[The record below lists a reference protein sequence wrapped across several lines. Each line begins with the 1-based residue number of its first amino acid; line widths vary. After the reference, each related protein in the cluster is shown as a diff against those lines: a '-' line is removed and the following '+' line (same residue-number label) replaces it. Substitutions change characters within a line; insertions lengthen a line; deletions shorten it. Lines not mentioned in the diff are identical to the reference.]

1 MPGTNLTREEAQQRA
16 KLLTVD
22 SYEIDLDLSGA
33 VEGGTYRS
41 VTTVRF
47 DSAESGVGSF
57 IDLVAPAVQEV
68 VLNGDSLD
76 PAEVFKDSRIEL
88 AGILEGRNVLR
99 VVADCA
105 YTNTGEGLHR
115 FVDPVDQQAY
125 LYTQFEVPDARR
137 VFASFEQPDL
147 KATFQFTVKA
157 PSGWTVIS
165 NSPTP
170 EPKDDVWEF
179 EPTPRIST
187 YVTALILGPYHSVH
201 SVYEK
206 DGQSVP
212 LGIYCRP
219 SLAEFLDSDA
229 IFEVTRQGF
238 EWFQEKFDYAY
249 PFKKYDQ
256 LFVPEFNA
264 GAMENA
270 GAVTIRDQYVFRS
283 KVTDAAYEVRAE
295 TILHELAHMWFGDL
309 VTMEWWNDLWLNES
323 FATYTSIACQSYAP
337 GSRWPHSWTTF
348 ANSMKTWAYRQD
360 QLPSTHP
367 IMAQINDLDDV
378 LVNFDGI
385 TYAKGASVL
394 KQLVAY
400 VGEDEF
406 FRGVQAYF
414 KAHAYG
420 NTQLSDLLGAL
431 EETSG
436 RDLGTWS
443 QKWLQTAGINV
454 LRPEIETD
462 ANGVITS
469 FAIRQEAPALPAGA
483 KGEPTLRP
491 HRIAVGLYDLD
502 DSAGG
507 SGKLVRGERIE
518 LDVDGELT
526 EVAELVGKR
535 RPAVILLN
543 DDDLSYAKV
552 RLDEQSLA
560 FVTEHLGDFEA
571 SLPRALCW
579 ASAWD
584 MTRDAELAARDY
596 LSLVLSGIGKES
608 DIGVVQSLHRQVLT
622 AVELYADPNAREA
635 LLTRWTDA
643 TLAHLRSSAGG
654 SDHQLAWARA
664 FAATARTPEQ
674 LDLLEG
680 LLDGRESI
688 EGLAVDTELRW
699 SFVQRLAAVGRFDE
713 AEITSEYERDRTAA
727 GERHAATA
735 RAARPTEEAKA
746 EAWASVVES
755 DKLPNAVQEAV
766 IGGFVQFGQREL
778 LAPYTEKYFAAVKG
792 VWDSRSHEM
801 AQQIAVGLYPSVQV
815 SADTLA
821 KTDEWLAS
829 AEPSAALRRLIS
841 ESRSGVERAL
851 RAQARHGG
859 VGGDAL
865 RRGKMALPRA
875 RARKRRFRMEVS
887 RSTGTAAPTG
897 ETTSPAAV
905 ARSGPRPHQGRGER
919 RSLLAFRF

>member
-16 KLLTVD
+16 RLLTVD
-22 SYEIDLDLSGA
+22 AYEIDLDLSSA
-33 VEGGTYRS
+33 QEGGTYRS

-47 DSAESGVGSF
+47 DAAEAGESF
-57 IDLVAPAVQEV
+57 IDLVAPAVHEV
-68 VLNGDSLD
+68 VLNGTALD
-76 PAEVFKDSRIEL
+76 ASEVFQDSRIAL
-88 AGILEGRNVLR
+88 PGLTAGRNELK

-115 FVDPVDQQAY
+115 FVDPVDNQAY

-157 PSGWTVIS
+157 PEGWTVIS

-170 EPKDDVWEF
+170 ERPSDNLWRF

-187 YVTALILGPYHSVH
+187 YITALIAGPYHAVH
-201 SVYEK
+201 STYENAAT
-206 DGQSVP
+206 GQSVP

-219 SLAEFLDSDA
+219 SLAEFLDADE
-229 IFEVTRQGF
+229 IFDVTRQGF
-238 EWFQEKFDYAY
+238 DWFQEKFDYAY
-249 PFKKYDQ
+249 PFAKYDQ

-323 FATYTSIACQSYAP
+323 FATYTSIACQAYAP
-337 GSRWPHSWTTF
+337 GSKWPHSWTTF

-367 IMAQINDLDDV
+367 IMAEIRDLDDV

-400 VGEDEF
+400 VGMDEF

-414 KAHAYG
+414 KEHAYG
-420 NTQLSDLLGAL
+420 NTRLSDLLGAL

-436 RDLGTWS
+436 RDLKTWS
-443 QKWLQTAGINV
+443 KKWLETAGINI
-454 LRPEIETD
+454 LRPEIVTGD
-462 ANGVITS
+462 DGTVTS
-469 FAIRQEAPALPAGA
+469 FAVKQEAPALPAGA

-491 HRIAVGLYDLD
+491 HRIAIGLYEHED
-502 DSAGG
+502 
-507 SGKLVRGERIE
+507 GKLVRKERIE

-526 EVAELVGKR
+526 EVPQLAGKQ
-535 RPAVILLN
+535 RPAVVLLN

-552 RLDEQSLA
+552 RLDAESLA
-560 FVTEHLGDFEA
+560 TVTAHLGDFTE

-584 MTRDAELAARDY
+584 MTRDGELATRDY
-596 LSLVLSGIGKES
+596 LALVLSGIAKES
-608 DIGVVQSLHRQVLT
+608 DIGVVQSLQRQVKL
-622 AVELYADPNAREA
+622 ALDLYAAPDWRETGLAQWSEAA
-635 LLTRWTDA
+635 LE
-643 TLAHLRSSAGG
+643 HLRAAAPG

-664 FAATARTPEQ
+664 FAATARTDEQ
-674 LDLLEG
+674 LALLAG
-680 LLDGRESI
+680 LLDGSGTI

-699 SFVQRLAAVGRFDE
+699 DLLGRLVATGRADEKAIE
-713 AEITSEYERDRTAA
+713 AELERDRTSA
-727 GERHAATA
+727 GEQHAAWA
-735 RAARPTEEAKA
+735 RAARPTAEAKA
-746 EAWASVVES
+746 EAWALVVES
-755 DKLPNAVQEAV
+755 GKLPNAVQESV
-766 IGGFVQFGQREL
+766 IGGFQQAEHREL
-778 LAPYTEKYFAAVKG
+778 IAPYAERYFTVVKQL
-792 VWDSRSHEM
+792 WDERSHEI
-801 AQQIAVGLYPSVQV
+801 AQQIAVGLYPALQV
-815 SADTLA
+815 SQATLNA
-821 KTDEWLAS
+821 TDAWLAS
-829 AEPSAALRRLIS
+829 AEPSAALRRLVT
-841 ESRSGVERAL
+841 ESRAGIERAL
-851 RAQARHGG
+851 KAQAA
-859 VGGDAL
+859 DA
-865 RRGKMALPRA
+865 
-875 RARKRRFRMEVS
+875 
-887 RSTGTAAPTG
+887 AA
-897 ETTSPAAV
+897 A
-905 ARSGPRPHQGRGER
+905 
-919 RSLLAFRF
+919 

>member
-1 MPGTNLTREEAQQRA
+1 MPGTNLTREEAQLRA
-16 KLLTVD
+16 RLLTTH
-22 SYEIDLDLSGA
+22 SYEVDLDLSGA
-33 VEGGTYRS
+33 QEGGIYRS

-47 DSAESGVGSF
+47 DSAEAQAETF
-57 IDLVAPAVQEV
+57 IDLVAPAVHEV
-68 VLNGDSLD
+68 VLNGKSLD
-76 PAEVFKDSRIEL
+76 VAAVFRDSRIALPHLHEGPNEL
-88 AGILEGRNVLR
+88 T

-115 FVDPVDQQAY
+115 FVDPVDEQAY

-137 VFASFEQPDL
+137 VFANFEQPDL

-157 PSGWTVIS
+157 PEGWSVIS

-170 EPKDDVWEF
+170 EPQDNVWRF

-187 YVTALILGPYHSVH
+187 YITALIAGPYHSVH
-201 SVYEK
+201 SSYER

-219 SLAEFLDSDA
+219 SLAEYLDADA

-238 EWFQEKFDYAY
+238 DWFQEKFDYDY
-249 PFKKYDQ
+249 PFAKYDQ

-323 FATYTSIACQSYAP
+323 FATYTSIACQAAAP

-367 IMAQINDLDDV
+367 IMAEIRDIDDV

-406 FRGVQAYF
+406 FRGVQSYF
-414 KAHAYG
+414 KAHAFG
-420 NTQLSDLLGAL
+420 NTVLTDLLSAL
-431 EETSG
+431 EKTSG
-436 RDLGTWS
+436 RDLTTWS

-454 LRPEIETD
+454 LRPEITVSAE
-462 ANGVITS
+462 GFVTS
-469 FAIRQEAPALPAGA
+469 FAVRQEAPALPAGA
-483 KGEPTLRP
+483 KGVSTLRP
-491 HRIAVGLYDLD
+491 HRIAIGCYNLD
-502 DSAGG
+502 AN
-507 SGKLVRGERIE
+507 GKLVRTDRIE

-526 EVAELVGKR
+526 EVPFPANTP

-560 FVTEHLGDFEA
+560 FVTEHLGDFAE

-584 MTRDAELAARDY
+584 MTRDGELATRDY
-596 LSLVLSGIGKES
+596 LALVLSGIGKES
-608 DIGVVQSLHRQVLT
+608 DIGVVQSLHRQVKT
-622 AVELYADPNAREA
+622 AIDLYAAPEWREA
-635 LLTRWTDA
+635 ALTRWTDA
-643 TLAHLRSSAGG
+643 TLAHLRSAEPG

-664 FAATARTPEQ
+664 FAATARTPQQ
-674 LDLLEG
+674 LDLLQA
-680 LLDGRESI
+680 LLDGGESI

-699 SFVQRLAAVGRFDE
+699 AFVERLAATGVLDE
-713 AEITSEYERDRTAA
+713 DGIAAEYERDRTAA
-727 GERHAATA
+727 GEQHAATA
-735 RAARPTEEAKA
+735 RAARPSAEAKA
-746 EAWASVVES
+746 EAWAAVVEGDS
-755 DKLPNAVQEAV
+755 LPNAKQEAV
-766 IGGFVQFGQREL
+766 ISGFVQSDQREL
-778 LAPYTEKYFAAVKG
+778 LAPFTEKYFAAVKG
-792 VWDSRSHEM
+792 VWESRSPEM
-801 AQQIAVGLYPSVQV
+801 AQQIVVGLYPSLQV
-815 SADTLA
+815 SRETLEV
-821 KTDEWLAS
+821 TDAWLES
-829 AEPSAALRRLIS
+829 AEPTAALRRLVS

-851 RAQARHGG
+851 
-859 VGGDAL
+859 
-865 RRGKMALPRA
+865 KA
-875 RARKRRFRMEVS
+875 RAAD
-887 RSTGTAAPTG
+887 AAAG
-897 ETTSPAAV
+897 AA
-905 ARSGPRPHQGRGER
+905 AAS
-919 RSLLAFRF
+919 

>member
-1 MPGTNLTREEAQQRA
+1 MPGTNLTREEAQERA
-16 KLLTVD
+16 RLLTVD
-22 SYEIDLDLSGA
+22 AYEIDLDLSGA
-33 VEGGTYRS
+33 QEGGTYRS

-47 DSAESGVGSF
+47 DSAEAGAETF
-57 IDLVAPAVQEV
+57 IDLIAPAVHEV
-68 VLNGDSLD
+68 ELNGKALD
-76 PAEVFKDSRIEL
+76 VAAVFRDSRIALPHLVAGSNEL
-88 AGILEGRNVLR
+88 K

-157 PSGWTVIS
+157 PAGWTVIS

-170 EPKDDVWEF
+170 EPRDDVWSF
-179 EPTPRIST
+179 EPTPRISS
-187 YVTALILGPYHSVH
+187 YITALIVGPYHSVH
-201 SVYEK
+201 SSYEK

-219 SLAEFLDSDA
+219 SLAEFLDADA
-229 IFEVTRQGF
+229 IFDVTRQGF
-238 EWFQEKFDYAY
+238 DWFQEKFDYDY
-249 PFKKYDQ
+249 PFAKYDQ

-283 KVTDAAYEVRAE
+283 KVTDAAYERRAE

-323 FATYTSIACQSYAP
+323 FATYTSVACQAYAE
-337 GSRWPHSWTTF
+337 GSKWPNSWTTF
-348 ANSMKTWAYRQD
+348 ANVEKTWAYRQD

-367 IMAQINDLDDV
+367 IMADIRDLDDV

-400 VGEDEF
+400 VGMDAF
-406 FRGVQAYF
+406 FKGVQAYF
-414 KAHAYG
+414 KAHAFG
-420 NTQLSDLLGAL
+420 NTRLSDLLGAL

-436 RDLGTWS
+436 RDLKTWS
-443 QKWLQTAGINV
+443 KAWLETAGINI

-462 ANGVITS
+462 ENGHVTS
-469 FAIRQEAPALPAGA
+469 FTVLQEAPALPAGA

-491 HRIAVGLYDLD
+491 HRIAIGCYDLD
-502 DSAGG
+502 TA
-507 SGKLVRGERIE
+507 GKLVRTDRIE
-518 LDVDGELT
+518 LDVDGT
-526 EVAELVGKR
+526 HTTVPFPAGTA

-552 RLDEQSLA
+552 RLDEESLRV
-560 FVTEHLGDFEA
+560 VTEHLGDFTE

-584 MTRDAELAARDY
+584 MTRDGELAARDY
-596 LSLVLSGIGKES
+596 LALVLAGIGKET
-608 DIGVVQSLHRQVLT
+608 DIGVVQSLHHQVKL
-622 AVELYADPNAREA
+622 ALDLYAAPEWREA
-635 LLTRWTDA
+635 GLAQWTEA
-643 TLAHLRSSAGG
+643 TLAHLRAAEPG

-664 FAATARTPEQ
+664 FAATARTPQ
-674 LDLLEG
+674 QTDLLQS
-680 LLDGRESI
+680 LLDGKETV

-699 SFVQRLAAVGRFDE
+699 AFVERLAAAGLLEEDE
-713 AEITSEYERDRTAA
+713 IAAEYERDRTAA

-755 DKLPNAVQEAV
+755 DTLPNSLQEAV
-766 IGGFVQFGQREL
+766 ISGFVQTDQREL
-778 LAPYTEKYFAAVKG
+778 LAPYAEKFFAAVKG

-801 AQQIAVGLYPSVQV
+801 AQQVAIGLYPTLQV
-815 SADTLA
+815 SQATLDA
-821 KTDEWLAS
+821 TDAWLSA
-829 AEPSAALRRLIS
+829 AEPGAALRRLVS

-851 RAQARHGG
+851 KAQAA
-859 VGGDAL
+859 DA
-865 RRGKMALPRA
+865 
-875 RARKRRFRMEVS
+875 
-887 RSTGTAAPTG
+887 AAAT
-897 ETTSPAAV
+897 V
-905 ARSGPRPHQGRGER
+905 
-919 RSLLAFRF
+919 

>member
-1 MPGTNLTREEAQQRA
+1 MPGTNLTREEAQERA
-16 KLLTVD
+16 RLLTVD
-22 SYEIDLDLSGA
+22 AYEIDLDLSGA
-33 VEGGTYRS
+33 QEGGTYRS

-47 DSAESGVGSF
+47 DSAEAGAETFV
-57 IDLVAPAVQEV
+57 DLVAPTVHEI
-68 VLNGDSLD
+68 VLNGDQLD
-76 PAEVFKDSRIEL
+76 PSQTFADSRIALRGLL
-88 AGILEGRNVLR
+88 AGRNELR

-115 FVDPVDQQAY
+115 FVDPVDDQAY

-147 KATFQFTVKA
+147 KATFQFTVRA
-157 PSGWTVIS
+157 PEGWTVIS
-165 NSPTP
+165 NSATP
-170 EPKDDVWEF
+170 EPKDDLWVF

-187 YVTALILGPYHSVH
+187 YITALIVGPYHSVH
-201 SVYEK
+201 SAYEK

-219 SLAEFLDSDA
+219 SLAEYLDADA
-229 IFEVTRQGF
+229 IFDVTRQGF
-238 EWFQEKFDYAY
+238 DWFQEKFDYAY
-249 PFKKYDQ
+249 PFAKYDQ

-323 FATYTSIACQSYAP
+323 FATYTSIACQAYAP
-337 GSRWPHSWTTF
+337 GSKWPSSWTTF

-367 IMAQINDLDDV
+367 IMAEINDLDDV

-400 VGEDEF
+400 VGRDEF

-414 KAHAYG
+414 KRHAYG
-420 NTQLSDLLGAL
+420 NTRLTDLLDAL

-436 RDLGTWS
+436 RDLKTWS
-443 QKWLQTAGINV
+443 KLWLQTAGINV
-454 LRPEIETD
+454 LRPEIQTD
-462 ANGVITS
+462 ASGVIS
-469 FAIRQEAPALPAGA
+469 AFAVRQEAPALPAGA

-491 HRIAVGLYDLD
+491 HRIAIGLYELT
-502 DSAGG
+502 G
-507 SGKLVRGERIE
+507 GKLVRTDRVE

-526 EVAELVGKR
+526 AVPALVGKQ

-552 RLDEQSLA
+552 RLDEESLKA
-560 FVTEHLGDFEA
+560 VTEHLGDFTE
-571 SLPRALCW
+571 SLPRALSW

-584 MTRDAELAARDY
+584 MTRDGELATRDY

-608 DIGVVQSLHRQVLT
+608 DIGVVQSLHRQVKL
-622 AVELYADPNAREA
+622 ALELYAAPDWRDTG
-635 LLTRWTDA
+635 LTRWTDA
-643 TLAHLRSSAGG
+643 ALAHLRAAEPG

-664 FAATARTPEQ
+664 FAAAARTPEQ
-674 LDLLEG
+674 LDLLDA
-680 LLDGRESI
+680 LLDGTQTI

-699 SFVQRLAAVGRFDE
+699 AFVERLAATGRADE
-713 AEITSEYERDRTAA
+713 EEIAAEYERDKTAA

-735 RAARPTEEAKA
+735 RAARPTAEAKA

-766 IGGFVQFGQREL
+766 IAGFVQVDQREL
-778 LAPYTEKYFAAVKG
+778 LAPYTEKYFAAVKD
-792 VWDSRSHEM
+792 VWASRSHEM
-801 AQQIAVGLYPSVQV
+801 AQQIAVGLYPSLQI
-815 SADTLA
+815 SQATLDT
-821 KTDEWLAS
+821 TDAWLAI
-829 AEPSAALRRLIS
+829 EDPGAALRRLVS
-841 ESRSGVERAL
+841 ESRAGVERAL
-851 RAQARHGG
+851 KAQAA
-859 VGGDAL
+859 DA
-865 RRGKMALPRA
+865 
-875 RARKRRFRMEVS
+875 
-887 RSTGTAAPTG
+887 AA
-897 ETTSPAAV
+897 A
-905 ARSGPRPHQGRGER
+905 
-919 RSLLAFRF
+919 

>member
-16 KLLTVD
+16 RLLTVD

-33 VEGGTYRS
+33 QEGGTYRS

-47 DSAESGVGSF
+47 DSAEDGAESF
-57 IDLVAPAVQEV
+57 IDLVAPAVHEV
-68 VLNGDSLD
+68 VLNGKSLD
-76 PAEVFKDSRIEL
+76 VAAVFRDSRIAL
-88 AGILEGRNVLR
+88 KHLHAGRNELR
-99 VVADCA
+99 VVADCS

-147 KATFQFTVKA
+147 KATFRFTVTA
-157 PSGWTVIS
+157 PEGWSVIS

-170 EPKDDVWEF
+170 EPKDNVWRF

-187 YVTALILGPYHSVH
+187 YITALIVGPYHAVH
-201 SVYEK
+201 SSYEK

-219 SLAEFLDSDA
+219 SLAEFLDADA

-238 EWFQEKFDYAY
+238 DWFQEKFDYAY
-249 PFKKYDQ
+249 PFAKYDQ

-323 FATYTSIACQSYAP
+323 FATYTSIACQAAAP

-367 IMAQINDLDDV
+367 IMAEIGDLDDV

-414 KAHAYG
+414 KAHAFG
-420 NTQLSDLLGAL
+420 NTRLTDLLGAL

-436 RDLGTWS
+436 RDLQTWS
-443 QKWLQTAGINV
+443 QKWLQTAGINI
-454 LRPEIETD
+454 LRPEIEVSD
-462 ANGVITS
+462 EGHVTS
-469 FAIRQEAPALPAGA
+469 FSVRQEAPALPAGA
-483 KGEPTLRP
+483 KGEPILRP
-491 HRIAVGLYDLD
+491 HRIAIGCYDLD
-502 DSAGG
+502 AA
-507 SGKLVRGERIE
+507 GKLVRTSRIE

-526 EVAELVGKR
+526 DVPFPQNTR
-535 RPAVILLN
+535 RPAVVLLN
-543 DDDLSYAKV
+543 DDDLTYAKV
-552 RLDEQSLA
+552 RLDEESLRV
-560 FVTEHLGDFEA
+560 VTEHLGDFTE
-571 SLPRALCW
+571 SLPRALSW

-584 MTRDAELAARDY
+584 MTRDGELPARAY

-608 DIGVVQSLHRQVLT
+608 DIGVVQSLHRQVKL
-622 AVELYADPNAREA
+622 AIDLYGAPEWREA
-635 LLTRWTDA
+635 GLTQWTDA
-643 TLAHLRSSAGG
+643 TLAHLRAAEAG

-664 FAATARTPEQ
+664 FAATARTPQQ
-674 LDLLEG
+674 LDLLQA
-680 LLDGRESI
+680 LLDGTESV

-699 SFVQRLAAVGRFDE
+699 AFVERLASVGLLEEDE
-713 AEITSEYERDRTAA
+713 IAAEYERDKTAA

-735 RAARPTEEAKA
+735 RSARPTPEAKA
-746 EAWASVVES
+746 EAWASIVES
-755 DKLPNAVQEAV
+755 DKLPNSMQESV
-766 IGGFVQFGQREL
+766 IAGFVQSDQREL
-778 LAPYTEKYFAAVKG
+778 LAPYAEKFFSSVKG
-792 VWDSRSHEM
+792 VWESRSHEM
-801 AQQIAVGLYPSVQV
+801 AQQIAVGLYPSLQV
-815 SADTLA
+815 SQDTLDA
-821 KTDEWLAS
+821 TDAWLDS
-829 AEPSAALRRLIS
+829 AEPNAALRRLIS
-841 ESRSGVERAL
+841 ESRAGVERAL
-851 RAQARHGG
+851 RAQAA
-859 VGGDAL
+859 DA
-865 RRGKMALPRA
+865 ASA
-875 RARKRRFRMEVS
+875 
-887 RSTGTAAPTG
+887 
-897 ETTSPAAV
+897 
-905 ARSGPRPHQGRGER
+905 
-919 RSLLAFRF
+919 

>member
-16 KLLTVD
+16 QLLAVE
-22 SYEIDLDLSGA
+22 SYEIELDLSGA
-33 VEGGTYRS
+33 QEGGTYRS

-47 DSAESGVGSF
+47 DVSAENGAESF
-57 IDLVAPAVQEV
+57 IDLVAPAVHEV
-68 VLNGDSLD
+68 TLNGDSLD
-76 PAEVFKDSRIEL
+76 PAEVFADSRIAL
-88 AGILEGRNVLR
+88 PGLLHGRNILR

-115 FVDPVDQQAY
+115 FVDPVDDQAY

-157 PSGWTVIS
+157 PEGWTVVS

-170 EPKDDVWEF
+170 EPQDNVWVF

-187 YVTALILGPYHSVH
+187 YITALIAGPYHSVH

-219 SLAEFLDSDA
+219 SLAEYLDSDA

-238 EWFQEKFDYAY
+238 AWFQEKFDYAY
-249 PFKKYDQ
+249 PFEKYDQ

-283 KVTDAAYEVRAE
+283 KVTDAAYETRAE

-323 FATYTSIACQSYAP
+323 FATYTSIACQAAAP

-367 IMAQINDLDDV
+367 IMADIRDLDDV

-414 KAHAYG
+414 KAHAFG
-420 NTQLSDLLGAL
+420 NTRLSDLLGAL

-436 RDLGTWS
+436 RDLKTWS
-443 QKWLQTAGINV
+443 KKWLETAGINV

-462 ANGVITS
+462 ADGVITS
-469 FAIRQEAPALPAGA
+469 FAVRQEAPALPAGA
-483 KGEPTLRP
+483 QGEPTLRP

-502 DSAGG
+502 AG
-507 SGKLVRGERIE
+507 SGKLVRTERIE

-526 EVAELVGKR
+526 AVPQLSGTR
-535 RPAVILLN
+535 RPAVVLLN

-552 RLDEQSLA
+552 RLDEESLA
-560 FVTEHLGDFEA
+560 QVTEHLGDFES

-584 MTRDAELAARDY
+584 MTRDAQLAARDY

-608 DIGVVQSLHRQVLT
+608 DIGVVQSLHRQVKL
-622 AVELYADPNAREA
+622 AIDLYADPAARET
-635 LLTRWTDA
+635 LLARWTDA
-643 TLAHLRSSAGG
+643 TLAHLRAAAPGG
-654 SDHQLAWARA
+654 DHQLAWARA

-674 LDLLEG
+674 LDLLEA
-680 LLDGRESI
+680 LLDGSQSV
-688 EGLAVDTELRW
+688 EGLVVDTELRW
-699 SFVQRLAAVGRFDE
+699 AFVQRLAAVGRFDE
-713 AEITSEYERDRTAA
+713 AEIAAEYERDRTAA

-735 RAARPTEEAKA
+735 RAARPTAEAKA
-746 EAWASVVES
+746 EAWASVVDS

-766 IGGFVQFGQREL
+766 IGGFVQTDQREL
-778 LAPYTEKYFAAVKG
+778 LAPYAERYFEVVKDI
-792 VWDSRSHEM
+792 WASRSHEM
-801 AQQIAVGLYPSVQV
+801 AQQIAVGLYPAVQV
-815 SADTLA
+815 SQETLDR
-821 KTDEWLAS
+821 TDAWLSS
-829 AEPSAALRRLIS
+829 AEPNAALRRLVS
-841 ESRSGVERAL
+841 ESRAGVERAL
-851 RAQARHGG
+851 RAQRA
-859 VGGDAL
+859 DA
-865 RRGKMALPRA
+865 
-875 RARKRRFRMEVS
+875 
-887 RSTGTAAPTG
+887 AAAG
-897 ETTSPAAV
+897 
-905 ARSGPRPHQGRGER
+905 Q
-919 RSLLAFRF
+919 

>member
-16 KLLTVD
+16 QLLAVD
-22 SYEIDLDLSGA
+22 SYEIELDLSGA
-33 VEGGTYRS
+33 QEGGTYRS

-47 DSAESGVGSF
+47 DVTAGNGAESF
-57 IDLVAPAVQEV
+57 IDLVAPAVHEV
-68 VLNGDSLD
+68 TLNGDSLD
-76 PAEVFKDSRIEL
+76 PGEVFADSRIAL
-88 AGILEGRNVLR
+88 PGLLQGRNILR

-115 FVDPVDQQAY
+115 FVDPVDDQAY

-157 PSGWTVIS
+157 PEGWTVVS

-170 EPKDDVWEF
+170 EPQDNVWVF

-187 YVTALILGPYHSVH
+187 YITALIVGPYHSVH

-219 SLAEFLDSDA
+219 SLAEHLDSDA

-249 PFKKYDQ
+249 PFEKYDQ

-283 KVTDAAYEVRAE
+283 KVTDAAYELRAE

-323 FATYTSIACQSYAP
+323 FATYTSIACQAHAP
-337 GSRWPHSWTTF
+337 GSRWPHAWTTF

-367 IMAQINDLDDV
+367 IMAEIRDLDDV

-400 VGEDEF
+400 VGMDEF

-414 KAHAYG
+414 KRHAFG
-420 NTQLSDLLGAL
+420 NTRLSDLLGAL

-436 RDLGTWS
+436 RDLKTWS
-443 QKWLQTAGINV
+443 EKWLQAAGINV

-462 ANGVITS
+462 ADGVVTA

-502 DSAGG
+502 EAN
-507 SGKLVRGERIE
+507 GKLVRRERIE

-526 EVAELVGKR
+526 AVPRLVGER

-560 FVTEHLGDFEA
+560 FVTEHLGDFES

-608 DIGVVQSLHRQVLT
+608 DIGVVQSLHRQVKL
-622 AVELYADPNAREA
+622 AIDLYADPAAREA
-635 LLTRWTDA
+635 LLARWTDA
-643 TLAHLRSSAGG
+643 TLAHLRAAAPG

-674 LDLLEG
+674 LDVLDALLEG
-680 LLDGRESI
+680 SQTV
-688 EGLAVDTELRW
+688 EGLVVDTELRW
-699 SFVQRLAAVGRFDE
+699 AFVQRLAAVGRFDE
-713 AEITSEYERDRTAA
+713 AEIAGEYERDRTAA

-735 RAARPTEEAKA
+735 RAARPTAEAKA
-746 EAWASVVES
+746 EAWASVVDS

-766 IGGFVQFGQREL
+766 IGGFVQTDQREV
-778 LAPYTEKYFAAVKG
+778 LAPYAERYFEVVKDIWG
-792 VWDSRSHEM
+792 SRSHEM
-801 AQQIAVGLYPSVQV
+801 AQQIAVGLYPTVQV
-815 SADTLA
+815 SQETLDR
-821 KTDEWLAS
+821 TDAWLAS
-829 AEPSAALRRLIS
+829 AEPSAALRRLVS
-841 ESRSGVERAL
+841 ESRAGVERAL
-851 RAQARHGG
+851 RAQAA
-859 VGGDAL
+859 DAQ
-865 RRGKMALPRA
+865 A
-875 RARKRRFRMEVS
+875 E
-887 RSTGTAAPTG
+887 
-897 ETTSPAAV
+897 
-905 ARSGPRPHQGRGER
+905 Q
-919 RSLLAFRF
+919 

>member
-1 MPGTNLTREEAQQRA
+1 MPGTNLTRDEAQQRA
-16 KLLTVD
+16 KLLAVD

-33 VEGGTYRS
+33 QEGGTYRS

-47 DSAESGVGSF
+47 DVAEGGGESF
-57 IDLVAPAVQEV
+57 IDLVAPAVHEV
-68 VLNGDSLD
+68 TLNGDPLD
-76 PAEVFKDSRIEL
+76 AGTVFKDSRIALPGLL
-88 AGILEGRNVLR
+88 AGRNILR

-115 FVDPVDQQAY
+115 FVDPVDEQAY

-137 VFASFEQPDL
+137 VFACFEQPDL

-157 PSGWTVIS
+157 PAGWTVIS

-170 EPKDDVWEF
+170 EPSDDSWVF
-179 EPTPRIST
+179 EPTPRISS
-187 YVTALILGPYHSVH
+187 YITALIVGPYHSVH

-238 EWFQEKFDYAY
+238 DWFQEKFDYDY

-323 FATYTSIACQSYAP
+323 FATYTSIACQAHAP
-337 GSRWPHSWTTF
+337 GSRWPHAWTTF

-367 IMAQINDLDDV
+367 IMAEINDLDDV

-400 VGEDEF
+400 VGMDEF
-406 FRGVQAYF
+406 FKGVQAYF
-414 KAHAYG
+414 KRHAFG
-420 NTQLSDLLGAL
+420 NTRLSDLLGAL

-436 RDLGTWS
+436 RDLKTWS
-443 QKWLQTAGINV
+443 KAWLETAGINV
-454 LRPEIETD
+454 LRPEVETD
-462 ANGVITS
+462 AEGVITS
-469 FAIRQEAPALPAGA
+469 FAVRQEAPALPAGA
-483 KGEPTLRP
+483 KGEPVLRP
-491 HRIAVGLYDLD
+491 HRIAIGFYDLD
-502 DSAGG
+502 ETG
-507 SGKLVRGERIE
+507 GKLVRTERVE

-526 EVAELVGKR
+526 AVPQLAGR
-535 RPAVILLN
+535 HRPAVVLLN

-560 FVTEHLGDFEA
+560 FVTEHLGDFES

-579 ASAWD
+579 SSAWD
-584 MTRDAELAARDY
+584 MTRDAELATRDY

-608 DIGVVQSLHRQVLT
+608 DIGVVQSLHRQVKM
-622 AVELYADPNAREA
+622 AIELYADPAAREA

-643 TLAHLRSSAGG
+643 TLAHLRSAAPGG
-654 SDHQLAWARA
+654 DHQLAWARA
-664 FAATARTPEQ
+664 FAAAARTPEQ

-680 LLDGRESI
+680 LLDGTHTV

-699 SFVQRLAAVGRFDE
+699 AFVERLAAVGRFDE
-713 AEITSEYERDRTAA
+713 AEIAGEYERDRTAA

-735 RAARPTEEAKA
+735 RAARPTPEAKA
-746 EAWASVVES
+746 EAWASVIES

-766 IGGFVQFGQREL
+766 IGGFVQTDQREL
-778 LAPYTEKYFAAVKG
+778 LAPYADRFFEVLKD
-792 VWDSRSHEM
+792 VWDSRSHEI
-801 AQQIAVGLYPSVQV
+801 AQQIAIGLYPSIQV
-815 SADTLA
+815 SPETLA
-821 KTDEWLAS
+821 QTDTWLTTA
-829 AEPSAALRRLIS
+829 APNAALRRLVS
-841 ESRSGVERAL
+841 ESRSGIERAL
-851 RAQARHGG
+851 KAQAA
-859 VGGDAL
+859 DA
-865 RRGKMALPRA
+865 
-875 RARKRRFRMEVS
+875 
-887 RSTGTAAPTG
+887 TA
-897 ETTSPAAV
+897 S
-905 ARSGPRPHQGRGER
+905 
-919 RSLLAFRF
+919 

>member
-22 SYEIDLDLSGA
+22 SYEIELDLSGA
-33 VEGGTYRS
+33 QEGGTYRS

-47 DSAESGVGSF
+47 DSAEAGAETF
-57 IDLVAPAVQEV
+57 IDLVAPAVHEA
-68 VLNGDSLD
+68 VLNGHSLD
-76 PAEVFKDSRIEL
+76 VAAVFRDSRIALKHLEAGPNEL
-88 AGILEGRNVLR
+88 K
-99 VVADCA
+99 VVADCD

-170 EPKDDVWEF
+170 EPSGDVWVF
-179 EPTPRIST
+179 EPTPRMST
-187 YVTALILGPYHSVH
+187 YITALIVGPYHSVH
-201 SVYEK
+201 SSYEGPG
-206 DGQSVP
+206 GQSVP

-238 EWFQEKFDYAY
+238 DWFQEKFDYAY
-249 PFKKYDQ
+249 PFAKYDQ

-283 KVTDAAYEVRAE
+283 KVTDAAYETRAE

-323 FATYTSIACQSYAP
+323 FATYTSIACQAYAEN
-337 GSRWPHSWTTF
+337 SRWPHSWTTF

-367 IMAQINDLDDV
+367 IMADIRDLDDV

-400 VGEDEF
+400 VGMDEF

-414 KAHAYG
+414 KAHAFG
-420 NTQLSDLLGAL
+420 NTRLSDLLGAL

-436 RDLGTWS
+436 RDLKTWS
-443 QKWLQTAGINV
+443 KKWLETAGINV
-454 LRPEIETD
+454 LRPVVDVDTT
-462 ANGVITS
+462 GKITS
-469 FAIRQEAPALPAGA
+469 FAVKQEAPALPAGA

-491 HRIAVGLYDLD
+491 HRIAIGLYDLD
-502 DSAGG
+502 EA
-507 SGKLVRGERIE
+507 SGKLLRTDRVE

-526 EVAELVGKR
+526 AVDALLGRE

-552 RLDEQSLA
+552 RMDAESLA
-560 FVTEHLGDFEA
+560 FVTEHIGDFEA
-571 SLPRALCW
+571 SLPRALSW

-584 MTRDAELAARDY
+584 MTRDAELPTREY

-608 DIGVVQSLHRQVLT
+608 DIGVVQSLHRQVKL
-622 AVELYADPNAREA
+622 ALELYAAPSGRDEA
-635 LLTRWTDA
+635 LTRWTEA
-643 TLAHLRSSAGG
+643 TLSHLRAAEPG

-664 FAATARTPEQ
+664 FAATARTEEQ
-674 LDLLEG
+674 LTLLEE
-680 LLDGRESI
+680 LVSAKQSI
-688 EGLAVDTELRW
+688 NGLAVDTELRW
-699 SFVQRLAAVGRFDE
+699 AFVHRLAATGRLDE
-713 AEITSEYERDRTAA
+713 AGITAELDRDKTAA
-727 GERHAATA
+727 GERHAAAA
-735 RAARPTEEAKA
+735 RAARPTPEAKA
-746 EAWASVVES
+746 EAWASVVDS
-755 DKLPNAVQEAV
+755 DKLPNAIQESV
-766 IGGFVQFGQREL
+766 ISGFVQTDQREL
-778 LAPYTEKYFAAVKG
+778 LAPYTEKFFAAVKG
-792 VWDSRSHEM
+792 AWDSRSHEM
-801 AQQIAVGLYPSVQV
+801 AQQIAVGLYPSLQISQATLDTTDAWLS
-815 SADTLA
+815 SA
-821 KTDEWLAS
+821 S
-829 AEPSAALRRLIS
+829 PSPALRRLIT
-841 ESRSGVERAL
+841 ESRAGVERAL
-851 RAQARHGG
+851 RAQAA
-859 VGGDAL
+859 DA
-865 RRGKMALPRA
+865 
-875 RARKRRFRMEVS
+875 
-887 RSTGTAAPTG
+887 
-897 ETTSPAAV
+897 
-905 ARSGPRPHQGRGER
+905 
-919 RSLLAFRF
+919 

>member
-1 MPGTNLTREEAQQRA
+1 MTREEAQQRA

-33 VEGGTYRS
+33 QEGGTFRS
-41 VTTVRF
+41 ATTVRF
-47 DSAESGVGSF
+47 DSAEAGAETF
-57 IDLVAPAVQEV
+57 IDLIADAVHEV
-68 VLNGDSLD
+68 VLNGHSLD
-76 PAEVFKDSRIEL
+76 VAAVFRDSRIAL
-88 AGILEGRNVLR
+88 KRLESGPNELR

-147 KATFQFTVKA
+147 KGTFQFTVKA

-170 EPKDDVWEF
+170 EPKDDVWHF
-179 EPTPRIST
+179 EPTPRISS
-187 YVTALILGPYHSVH
+187 YITALIVGPYHSVH
-201 SVYEK
+201 SSYEGPG
-206 DGQSVP
+206 GQSVP

-229 IFEVTRQGF
+229 IFAVTRQGF
-238 EWFQEKFDYAY
+238 AWFQEKFDYAY
-249 PFKKYDQ
+249 PFAKYDQ

-323 FATYTSIACQSYAP
+323 FATYTSIACQAYAP
-337 GSRWPHSWTTF
+337 DSRWPHSWTTF

-367 IMAQINDLDDV
+367 IMAEINDLDDV

-400 VGEDEF
+400 VGMDEF
-406 FRGVQAYF
+406 FQGVQAYF
-414 KAHAYG
+414 KRHAFG
-420 NTQLSDLLGAL
+420 NTRLSDLLGAL

-436 RDLGTWS
+436 RDLKAWS
-443 QKWLQTAGINV
+443 KAWLETAGINI

-462 ANGVITS
+462 EHGVITS

-502 DSAGG
+502 DD
-507 SGKLVRGERIE
+507 SGKLLRGERIE
-518 LDVDGELT
+518 LDVTASEST
-526 EVAELVGKR
+526 QVPQLVGKR
-535 RPAVILLN
+535 RPAVVLLN

-552 RLDEQSLA
+552 RLDEESLA
-560 FVTEHLGDFEA
+560 FVTQHLGDFEA

-584 MTRDAELAARDY
+584 MTRDAELSASAY
-596 LSLVLSGIGKES
+596 LDLVLSGVGKES
-608 DIGVVQSLHRQVLT
+608 DIGVVQSLHRQVKL
-622 AVELYADPNAREA
+622 ALDLYAAPAHRDA

-643 TLAHLRSSAGG
+643 TLAHLRTAEPG

-674 LDLLEG
+674 LDVLDALLEG
-680 LLDGRESI
+680 SQTI

-699 SFVQRLAAVGRFDE
+699 AFVQRLAAVGRFDE
-713 AEITSEYERDRTAA
+713 TEITAEYERDRTAA

-735 RAARPTEEAKA
+735 RAARPTPEAKA

-755 DKLPNAVQEAV
+755 DQLPNAVQEAV
-766 IGGFVQFGQREL
+766 IGGFVQTDQREL
-778 LAPYTEKYFAAVKG
+778 LAPYTEKYFTSLKG
-792 VWDSRSHEM
+792 VWESRSHEM
-801 AQQIAVGLYPSVQV
+801 AQQVAIGLYPSVQV
-815 SADTLA
+815 SEETLA
-821 KTDEWLAS
+821 ATDSWLAS
-829 AEPSAALRRLIS
+829 AEPSAALRRLVS
-841 ESRSGVERAL
+841 ESRAGVERAL
-851 RAQARHGG
+851 KAQGA
-859 VGGDAL
+859 DA
-865 RRGKMALPRA
+865 
-875 RARKRRFRMEVS
+875 
-887 RSTGTAAPTG
+887 
-897 ETTSPAAV
+897 
-905 ARSGPRPHQGRGER
+905 
-919 RSLLAFRF
+919 

>member
-1 MPGTNLTREEAQQRA
+1 MPGTNLTRDEAQQRA
-16 KLLTVD
+16 ALLSVD

-33 VEGGTYRS
+33 QEGGTYRS

-47 DSAESGVGSF
+47 DVAENGATSF
-57 IDLVAPAVQEV
+57 IDLVAPAVHEV
-68 VLNGDSLD
+68 TLNGDALD
-76 PAEVFKDSRIEL
+76 PAELFADSRIAL
-88 AGILEGRNVLR
+88 PGLLEGRNILR

-115 FVDPVDQQAY
+115 FVDPVDEQAY

-157 PSGWTVIS
+157 PAGWTVIS

-170 EPKDDVWEF
+170 EPKDDVWVF

-187 YVTALILGPYHSVH
+187 YITALIVGPYHSVH

-219 SLAEFLDSDA
+219 SLAEYLDSDA

-238 EWFQEKFDYAY
+238 DWFQEKFDYAY
-249 PFKKYDQ
+249 PFEKYDQ

-323 FATYTSIACQSYAP
+323 FATYTSIACQADAP

-367 IMAQINDLDDV
+367 IMAEINDLDDV

-400 VGEDEF
+400 VGQEEF

-414 KAHAYG
+414 KAHAFG
-420 NTQLSDLLGAL
+420 NTRLSDLLGAL

-436 RDLGTWS
+436 RDLKAWS
-443 QKWLQTAGINV
+443 KAWLETAGINV

-462 ANGVITS
+462 EHGVITS
-469 FAIRQEAPALPAGA
+469 FAIRQEAPALPTGA

-491 HRIAVGLYDLD
+491 HRIAVGLYELD
-502 DSAGG
+502 DD
-507 SGKLVRGERIE
+507 SGKLVRDERVE

-526 EVAELVGKR
+526 AVPQLVGRR
-535 RPAVILLN
+535 RPAVVLLN

-560 FVTEHLGDFEA
+560 FVTEHLGDFES

-584 MTRDAELAARDY
+584 MTRDAELATRDY

-608 DIGVVQSLHRQVLT
+608 DIGVVQSLHRQVKL
-622 AVELYADPNAREA
+622 AIELYADPTAREA

-643 TLAHLRSSAGG
+643 TLAHLRAAEAA

-674 LDLLEG
+674 LDLLEA
-680 LLDGRESI
+680 LLEGTQTI

-699 SFVQRLAAVGRFDE
+699 SFVQRLAAVGRYDE
-713 AEITSEYERDRTAA
+713 AEIAGEYERDRTAA

-735 RAARPTEEAKA
+735 RASRPTPEAKA
-746 EAWASVVES
+746 EAWSQVVES

-766 IGGFVQFGQREL
+766 IGGFVQTDQRDL
-778 LAPYTEKYFAAVKG
+778 LAPYTDKYFEVVKSI
-792 VWDSRSHEM
+792 WDSRSHEI
-801 AQQIAVGLYPSVQV
+801 AQQIAVGLYPTVQV
-815 SADTLA
+815 SADTLH
-821 KTDEWLAS
+821 KTDTWLAT
-829 AEPSAALRRLIS
+829 AEPNAALRRLVS

-851 RAQARHGG
+851 RAQAA
-859 VGGDAL
+859 DA
-865 RRGKMALPRA
+865 
-875 RARKRRFRMEVS
+875 
-887 RSTGTAAPTG
+887 AAPA
-897 ETTSPAAV
+897 E
-905 ARSGPRPHQGRGER
+905 
-919 RSLLAFRF
+919 

>member
-16 KLLTVD
+16 KLLSVE

-33 VEGGTYRS
+33 QEGGTYRS

-47 DSAESGVGSF
+47 DVAENGAESF
-57 IDLVAPAVQEV
+57 IDLVAPTVHEV
-68 VLNGDSLD
+68 TLNGDPLD
-76 PAEVFKDSRIEL
+76 PAEVFADSRIAL
-88 AGILEGRNVLR
+88 PGLLEGRNILR
-99 VVADCA
+99 VVADAA

-157 PSGWTVIS
+157 PTGWTVIS

-170 EPKDDVWEF
+170 EPKDDVWVF
-179 EPTPRIST
+179 EPTPRISS
-187 YVTALILGPYHSVH
+187 YITALIVGPYHSVH

-219 SLAEFLDSDA
+219 SLAEHLDSDA

-238 EWFQEKFDYAY
+238 AWFQEKFDYAY

-270 GAVTIRDQYVFRS
+270 AAVTIRDQYVFRS
-283 KVTDAAYEVRAE
+283 KVTDAAYETRAE

-323 FATYTSIACQSYAP
+323 FATYTSIACQAYAP
-337 GSRWPHSWTTF
+337 DSRWPHSWTTF

-367 IMAQINDLDDV
+367 IMAEIRDLDDV

-406 FRGVQAYF
+406 FAGVQAYF

-420 NTQLSDLLGAL
+420 NTRLSDLLGAL
-431 EETSG
+431 ETTSG
-436 RDLGTWS
+436 RDLKSWS
-443 QKWLQTAGINV
+443 KAWLQTAGINV
-454 LRPEIETD
+454 LRPEIDTD

-491 HRIAVGLYDLD
+491 HRIAVGLYELD
-502 DSAGG
+502 SSEGA
-507 SGKLVRGERIE
+507 SGKLVRDERIE

-526 EVAELVGKR
+526 AVPQLVGKR
-535 RPAVILLN
+535 RPAVVLLN

-560 FVTEHLGDFEA
+560 FVTEHLGDFES

-584 MTRDAELAARDY
+584 MTRDAELATRDY

-608 DIGVVQSLHRQVLT
+608 DIGVVQSLHRQVKL
-622 AVELYADPNAREA
+622 AIELYAAPTARET

-643 TLAHLRSSAGG
+643 TLAHLRSEVAG

-680 LLDGRESI
+680 LLDGSQVV

-699 SFVQRLAAVGRFDE
+699 AFVQRLASVGRYDE
-713 AEITSEYERDRTAA
+713 SEIAAEYERDKTAA

-735 RAARPTEEAKA
+735 RASRPTEEAKA
-746 EAWASVVES
+746 EAWAQVVES

-766 IGGFVQFGQREL
+766 IGGFVQTDQREL
-778 LAPYTEKYFAAVKG
+778 LAPYSDRYFEVVKDI
-792 VWDSRSHEM
+792 WESRSHEI
-801 AQQIAVGLYPSVQV
+801 AQQIAVGLYPSLQV
-815 SADTLA
+815 SQETLD
-821 KTDEWLAS
+821 KTDAWLAS
-829 AEPSAALRRLIS
+829 AEPNAALRRLVS
-841 ESRSGVERAL
+841 ESRAGVERAL
-851 RAQARHGG
+851 KAQAA
-859 VGGDAL
+859 DAQ
-865 RRGKMALPRA
+865 
-875 RARKRRFRMEVS
+875 
-887 RSTGTAAPTG
+887 AA
-897 ETTSPAAV
+897 
-905 ARSGPRPHQGRGER
+905 Q
-919 RSLLAFRF
+919 

>member
-1 MPGTNLTREEAQQRA
+1 MPGTNLTREEAQERA
-16 KLLTVD
+16 RLLTVD
-22 SYEIDLDLSGA
+22 AYEIDLDLSGA
-33 VEGGTYRS
+33 QEGGTFRS

-47 DSAESGVGSF
+47 DSAEAGAQTF
-57 IDLVAPAVQEV
+57 IDLVAPTVHEV
-68 VLNGDSLD
+68 ELNGRTLD
-76 PAEVFKDSRIEL
+76 AEAVFHDSRIALPDLVAGSNEL
-88 AGILEGRNVLR
+88 K
-99 VVADCA
+99 VVADCT

-147 KATFQFTVKA
+147 KATFRFTVKA
-157 PSGWTVIS
+157 PEGWTVIS

-170 EPKDDVWEF
+170 EPRDNVWSF

-187 YVTALILGPYHSVH
+187 YITALIAGPYHAVH
-201 SVYEK
+201 SSYEK
-206 DGQSVP
+206 DGRTVP

-219 SLAEFLDSDA
+219 SLAEYLDADA
-229 IFEVTRQGF
+229 IFDVTRQGF
-238 EWFQEKFDYAY
+238 DWFQEKFDYDY
-249 PFKKYDQ
+249 PFAKYDQ

-283 KVTDAAYEVRAE
+283 KVTDAAYETRAE

-323 FATYTSIACQSYAP
+323 FATYTSIACQAYAE
-337 GSRWPHSWTTF
+337 GSKWPHSWTTF

-367 IMAQINDLDDV
+367 IMADIRDLDDV

-400 VGEDEF
+400 VGMDEF
-406 FRGVQAYF
+406 FKGVQAYF

-420 NTQLSDLLGAL
+420 NTRLSDLLGAL

-436 RDLGTWS
+436 RDLKTWS
-443 QKWLQTAGINV
+443 KAWLETAGINI
-454 LRPEIETD
+454 LRPEITTD
-462 ANGVITS
+462 ENGHVTS
-469 FAIRQEAPALPAGA
+469 FTVVQEAPALPAGA

-491 HRIAVGLYDLD
+491 HRIAVGAYDLD
-502 DSAGG
+502 DS
-507 SGKLVRGERIE
+507 GKLVRTNRIE
-518 LDVDGELT
+518 LDVDGERT
-526 EVAELVGKR
+526 TVPFPAGTA

-552 RLDEQSLA
+552 RLDEESLSV
-560 FVTEHLGDFEA
+560 VTEHLGDFAE

-584 MTRDAELAARDY
+584 MTRDGELATRDY

-608 DIGVVQSLHRQVLT
+608 DIGVVQSLHRQVKL
-622 AVELYADPNAREA
+622 ALDLYAAPEWREA
-635 LLTRWTDA
+635 GLARWTEA
-643 TLAHLRSSAGG
+643 TLAHLRAAEPG

-664 FAATARTPEQ
+664 FAATARTPQQ
-674 LDLLEG
+674 LDLLSS
-680 LLDGRESI
+680 LLDGKETI

-699 SFVQRLAAVGRFDE
+699 AFVERLAATGVFEEDE
-713 AEITSEYERDRTAA
+713 IAGEYERDRTAA

-735 RAARPTEEAKA
+735 RAARPTEAAKA

-766 IGGFVQFGQREL
+766 IAGFVQPDQREL
-778 LAPYTEKYFAAVKG
+778 LAPYTEKFFAAVKG
-792 VWDSRSHEM
+792 AWESRSHEM
-801 AQQIAVGLYPSVQV
+801 AQQIAVGLYPAVQV
-815 SADTLA
+815 AQETLDATDAWLSSA
-821 KTDEWLAS
+821 K
-829 AEPSAALRRLIS
+829 PNAALHRLVS

-851 RAQARHGG
+851 
-859 VGGDAL
+859 
-865 RRGKMALPRA
+865 KA
-875 RARKRRFRMEVS
+875 RAADAAAA
-887 RSTGTAAPTG
+887 TA
-897 ETTSPAAV
+897 
-905 ARSGPRPHQGRGER
+905 
-919 RSLLAFRF
+919 

>member
-16 KLLTVD
+16 SLLNVD

-33 VEGGTYRS
+33 QEGGTYRS

-47 DSAESGVGSF
+47 DSAEDGAESF
-57 IDLVAPAVQEV
+57 IDLVAPAVHQV
-68 VLNGDSLD
+68 VLNGKALD
-76 PAEVFKDSRIEL
+76 VAAVFRDSRIALPHLL
-88 AGILEGRNVLR
+88 AGLNELK

-157 PSGWTVIS
+157 PEGWTVIS

-170 EPKDDVWEF
+170 EPKDNVWHF

-187 YVTALILGPYHSVH
+187 YITALIVGPYHSVH
-201 SVYEK
+201 SSYEK

-212 LGIYCRP
+212 LGVYCRP

-238 EWFQEKFDYAY
+238 EWFQEKFDYDY
-249 PFKKYDQ
+249 PFAKYDQ

-283 KVTDAAYEVRAE
+283 KVTDAAYETRAE

-323 FATYTSIACQSYAP
+323 FATYTSIACQAYHPDSK
-337 GSRWPHSWTTF
+337 WPHSWTTF
-348 ANSMKTWAYRQD
+348 ANQMKTWAYRQD

-367 IMAQINDLDDV
+367 IMADIRDLDDV

-400 VGEDEF
+400 VGQDEF

-414 KAHAYG
+414 KAHAFG
-420 NTQLSDLLGAL
+420 NTRLSDLLGAL

-436 RDLGTWS
+436 RDLKTWS
-443 QKWLQTAGINV
+443 KAWLETAGINI
-454 LRPEIETD
+454 LRPEIEVSED
-462 ANGVITS
+462 GYVTS
-469 FAIRQEAPALPAGA
+469 FSVRQEAPALPAGA

-491 HRIAVGLYDLD
+491 HRIAIGCYDLD
-502 DSAGG
+502 EN
-507 SGKLVRGERIE
+507 GKLVRTSRIE
-518 LDVDGELT
+518 LDVDGEHT
-526 EVAELVGKR
+526 DVPFPQNTR

-552 RLDEQSLA
+552 RLDEESLRV
-560 FVTEHLGDFEA
+560 VTEHLGDFTE

-584 MTRDAELAARDY
+584 MTRDGELATRDY

-608 DIGVVQSLHRQVLT
+608 DIGVVQSLQRQVKL
-622 AVELYADPNAREA
+622 AIDLYAAPEWRETG
-635 LLTRWTDA
+635 LTQWTDA
-643 TLAHLRSSAGG
+643 TLAHLRAAEPG

-664 FAATARTPEQ
+664 FAATARTPQQ
-674 LDLLEG
+674 LDLLQA
-680 LLDGRESI
+680 LLDGTESI

-699 SFVQRLAAVGRFDE
+699 TFVERLAAVGQLDE
-713 AEITSEYERDRTAA
+713 DEIAAEYERDKTAA

-735 RAARPTEEAKA
+735 RAARPTAEAKE

-755 DKLPNAVQEAV
+755 DKLPNAMQEAV
-766 IGGFVQFGQREL
+766 IAGFVQTDQREL
-778 LAPYTEKYFAAVKG
+778 LAPYTGKFFAAVKD
-792 VWDSRSHEM
+792 VWESRSHEI
-801 AQQIAVGLYPSVQV
+801 AQQIAVGLYPSLQV
-815 SADTLA
+815 SQATLDA
-821 KTDEWLAS
+821 TDAWLAS
-829 AEPSAALRRLIS
+829 AEPNAALRRLIS

-851 RAQARHGG
+851 KAQAA
-859 VGGDAL
+859 DA
-865 RRGKMALPRA
+865 
-875 RARKRRFRMEVS
+875 
-887 RSTGTAAPTG
+887 AA
-897 ETTSPAAV
+897 A
-905 ARSGPRPHQGRGER
+905 
-919 RSLLAFRF
+919 

>member
-16 KLLTVD
+16 DLLSVD

-33 VEGGTYRS
+33 QEGGTFRS

-47 DSAESGVGSF
+47 DVAESGAESF
-57 IDLVAPAVQEV
+57 IDLVAPAVREV
-68 VLNGDSLD
+68 TLNGDALD
-76 PAEVFKDSRIEL
+76 PAEVFKESRIAL
-88 AGILEGRNVLR
+88 PGLLQGRNVLR

-115 FVDPVDQQAY
+115 FVDPVDEQAY

-137 VFASFEQPDL
+137 VFAAFEQPDL
-147 KATFQFTVKA
+147 KATFRFTVTA
-157 PSGWTVIS
+157 PEGWTVIS

-170 EPKDDVWEF
+170 EPKDNVWAF
-179 EPTPRIST
+179 APTPRIST
-187 YVTALILGPYHSVH
+187 YITALIVGPYHSVH

-229 IFEVTRQGF
+229 IFDVTRQGF
-238 EWFQEKFDYAY
+238 DWFQEKFDYAY
-249 PFKKYDQ
+249 PFAKYDQ

-323 FATYTSIACQSYAP
+323 FATFTSIACQASAP
-337 GSRWPHSWTTF
+337 GSRWPHAWTTF

-367 IMAQINDLDDV
+367 IMAEIRDLDDV

-414 KAHAYG
+414 KRHAFG
-420 NTQLSDLLGAL
+420 NTRLSDLLGAL

-436 RDLGTWS
+436 RDLKTWS
-443 QKWLQTAGINV
+443 KAWLETAGINI
-454 LRPEIETD
+454 LRPELQTD
-462 ANGVITS
+462 ADGVITS
-469 FAIRQEAPALPAGA
+469 FAVRQEAPALPVGA

-491 HRIAVGLYDLD
+491 HRIAIGLYDLD
-502 DSAGG
+502 DA
-507 SGKLVRGERIE
+507 GKLVRVKRVE

-526 EVAELVGKR
+526 AVPELTGVR
-535 RPAVILLN
+535 RPVVVLLN

-552 RLDEQSLA
+552 RLDEESLA
-560 FVTEHLGDFEA
+560 AVTEHLGDFAE
-571 SLPRALCW
+571 SLPRALSW

-584 MTRDAELAARDY
+584 MTRDGELATRDY

-608 DIGVVQSLHRQVLT
+608 DIGVVQSLHRQAKL
-622 AVELYADPNAREA
+622 AIDLYADPAARET
-635 LLTRWTDA
+635 LLTRWTEA
-643 TLAHLRSSAGG
+643 TLAHLRTAEPG

-674 LDLLEG
+674 LDLLEA
-680 LLDGRESI
+680 LLDGSQTV

-699 SFVQRLAAVGRFDE
+699 AFVERLAAVGRFDE
-713 AEITSEYERDRTAA
+713 AEIAAEYERDRTAA

-735 RAARPTEEAKA
+735 RAARPTAEAKA

-766 IGGFVQFGQREL
+766 ISGFVQTDQREL
-778 LAPYTEKYFAAVKG
+778 LAPYTDRYFDSVKSA
-792 VWDSRSHEM
+792 WDSRSHEM

-815 SADTLA
+815 LEETLH
-821 KTDEWLAS
+821 KTDAWLTS
-829 AEPSAALRRLIS
+829 TDPTPALRRLIS
-841 ESRSGVERAL
+841 ESRAGVERAL
-851 RAQARHGG
+851 KAQRA
-859 VGGDAL
+859 DA
-865 RRGKMALPRA
+865 ASA
-875 RARKRRFRMEVS
+875 
-887 RSTGTAAPTG
+887 
-897 ETTSPAAV
+897 
-905 ARSGPRPHQGRGER
+905 
-919 RSLLAFRF
+919 

>member
-1 MPGTNLTREEAQQRA
+1 VPGTNLTREEAQQRA

-33 VEGGTYRS
+33 QEGGTYRS

-47 DSAESGVGSF
+47 DVAEGGAESF
-57 IDLVAPAVQEV
+57 IDLVAPEV
-68 VLNGDSLD
+68 HEVTLNGDPLN
-76 PAEVFKDSRIEL
+76 AAAVFQDSRIALPGLL
-88 AGILEGRNVLR
+88 AGPNVLR

-115 FVDPVDQQAY
+115 FVDPVDEQAY

-147 KATFQFTVKA
+147 KATFRFTVKA
-157 PSGWTVIS
+157 PAGWTVVS

-170 EPKDDVWEF
+170 EPRDDVWAF
-179 EPTPRIST
+179 EPTPRISS
-187 YVTALILGPYHSVH
+187 YITALIVGPYTSVH

-219 SLAEFLDSDA
+219 SLARYLDSDA

-238 EWFQEKFDYAY
+238 DWFQEKFDYAY
-249 PFKKYDQ
+249 PFAKYDQ

-323 FATYTSIACQSYAP
+323 FATYTSIACQAYAP

-367 IMAQINDLDDV
+367 IMAEIRDLDDV

-400 VGEDEF
+400 VGMDEF

-414 KAHAYG
+414 KRHAYG
-420 NTQLSDLLGAL
+420 NTRLSDLLGAL

-436 RDLGTWS
+436 RDLSTWS
-443 QKWLQTAGINV
+443 EKWLRTAGINV
-454 LRPEIETD
+454 LRPETETD
-462 ANGVITS
+462 AEGVITS
-469 FAIRQEAPALPAGA
+469 FAVRQQAPALPAGA
-483 KGEPTLRP
+483 KGTPTLRP
-491 HRIAVGLYDLD
+491 HRIAIGLYDLD
-502 DSAGG
+502 GAT
-507 SGKLVRGERIE
+507 GKLVRTDRLE

-526 EVAELVGKR
+526 AVPELAGR
-535 RPAVILLN
+535 PRPAVILLN

-560 FVTEHLGDFEA
+560 VVTEHLGDFES

-584 MTRDAELAARDY
+584 MTRDAELPTRDY
-596 LSLVLSGIGKES
+596 LSLVLSGIAKET
-608 DIGVVQSLHRQVLT
+608 DIGVVQSLHRQVKL
-622 AVELYADPNAREA
+622 AIDLYADPTTREA

-643 TLAHLRSSAGG
+643 TLAHLRAAEPG

-680 LLDGRESI
+680 LLDGTHTVD
-688 EGLAVDTELRW
+688 GLAVDTELRW
-699 SFVQRLAAVGRFDE
+699 AFVQRLAAVGRFDE
-713 AEITSEYERDRTAA
+713 TEIAGEYGRDKTAA

-735 RAARPTEEAKA
+735 RAARPTAEAKA

-766 IGGFVQFGQREL
+766 IAGFVQTDQREL
-778 LAPYTEKYFAAVKG
+778 LEPYTEKYFEALRG

-801 AQQIAVGLYPSVQV
+801 AQQIAVGLYPTVQV
-815 SADTLA
+815 SQDTLNR
-821 KTDEWLAS
+821 TDTWLSTAD
-829 AEPSAALRRLIS
+829 PNAALRRLVS
-841 ESRSGVERAL
+841 ESRAGVERAL
-851 RAQARHGG
+851 RAQAA
-859 VGGDAL
+859 DANTE
-865 RRGKMALPRA
+865 A
-875 RARKRRFRMEVS
+875 
-887 RSTGTAAPTG
+887 
-897 ETTSPAAV
+897 
-905 ARSGPRPHQGRGER
+905 
-919 RSLLAFRF
+919 

>member
-33 VEGGTYRS
+33 QEGGTYRS

-47 DSAESGVGSF
+47 DVSADGEGTRSF
-57 IDLVAPAVQEV
+57 IDLVAPTVHEV
-68 VLNGDSLD
+68 TLNGDSLD
-76 PAEVFKDSRIEL
+76 PAEVFADSRIAL
-88 AGILEGRNVLR
+88 PGLLPGRNVLR
-99 VVADCA
+99 VSADCA

-115 FVDPVDQQAY
+115 FVDPVDDQAY

-147 KATFQFTVKA
+147 KATFRFTVKA
-157 PSGWTVIS
+157 PAGWTVVS

-170 EPKDDVWEF
+170 EPRDNVWEF

-187 YVTALILGPYHSVH
+187 YITALIVGPYHSVH

-219 SLAEFLDSDA
+219 SLAEHLDADA
-229 IFEVTRQGF
+229 IFDVTRQGF

-249 PFKKYDQ
+249 PFGKYDQ

-283 KVTDAAYEVRAE
+283 KVTDAAYEVRAA

-323 FATYTSIACQSYAP
+323 FATYAEAACQADAP
-337 GSRWPHSWTTF
+337 GSKWPHSWTTF

-367 IMAQINDLDDV
+367 IMADIRDLDDV

-400 VGEDEF
+400 VGKDAF
-406 FRGVQAYF
+406 FSGVQAYF
-414 KAHAYG
+414 KRHAYG
-420 NTQLSDLLGAL
+420 NTRLSDLLGAL

-436 RDLGTWS
+436 RDLSTWS
-443 QKWLQTAGINV
+443 KKWLETAGINV

-462 ANGVITS
+462 GADGTGTITS

-483 KGEPTLRP
+483 KGESTLRP

-502 DSAGG
+502 AA
-507 SGKLVRGERIE
+507 SGKLVRVDRVE

-526 EVAELVGKR
+526 DVPELVGKA
-535 RPAVILLN
+535 RPAVVLLN

-584 MTRDAELAARDY
+584 MTRDGELATRDY

-608 DIGVVQSLHRQVLT
+608 DIGVVQSLHRQVKL
-622 AVELYADPNAREA
+622 AIDLYAAPNAREA
-635 LLTRWTDA
+635 LLNRWTEA
-643 TLAHLRSSAGG
+643 TLAHLRAAEAG

-664 FAATARTPEQ
+664 FAATARKPEQ
-674 LDLLEG
+674 LDLLDS
-680 LLDGRESI
+680 LLDGTKTV

-699 SFVQRLAAVGRFDE
+699 AFVQRLAAVGRYDE
-713 AEITSEYERDRTAA
+713 SEIAAEYERDKTAA

-735 RAARPTEEAKA
+735 RAARPSEEAKA

-755 DKLPNAVQEAV
+755 DKLPNALQEAV
-766 IGGFVQFGQREL
+766 IAGFVQTDQREL
-778 LAPYTEKYFAAVKG
+778 LAPYTDRYFEALAG
-792 VWDSRSHEM
+792 VWESRSHEM
-801 AQQIAVGLYPSVQV
+801 AQQIVVGLYPSIQV
-815 SADTLA
+815 SEETLE
-821 KTDEWLAS
+821 KTDAWLAS
-829 AEPSAALRRLIS
+829 TDPNAALRRLVS
-841 ESRSGVERAL
+841 ESRAGVERAL
-851 RAQARHGG
+851 RAQAA
-859 VGGDAL
+859 DA
-865 RRGKMALPRA
+865 
-875 RARKRRFRMEVS
+875 
-887 RSTGTAAPTG
+887 AA
-897 ETTSPAAV
+897 E
-905 ARSGPRPHQGRGER
+905 
-919 RSLLAFRF
+919 

>member
-16 KLLTVD
+16 RLLTVD

-33 VEGGTYRS
+33 QEGGTYRS

-47 DSAESGVGSF
+47 DSAEDGAESF
-57 IDLVAPAVQEV
+57 IDLVAPAVHEV
-68 VLNGDSLD
+68 VLNGKSLD
-76 PAEVFKDSRIEL
+76 VAAVFRDSRIAL
-88 AGILEGRNVLR
+88 KHLHAGRNELR
-99 VVADCA
+99 VVADCS

-137 VFASFEQPDL
+137 VFAGFEQPDL
-147 KATFQFTVKA
+147 KATFRFTVTA
-157 PSGWTVIS
+157 PEGWTVIS

-170 EPKDDVWEF
+170 EPKDNVWRF

-187 YVTALILGPYHSVH
+187 YITALIVGPYHAVH
-201 SVYEK
+201 SSYEK

-219 SLAEFLDSDA
+219 SLAEFLDADA

-238 EWFQEKFDYAY
+238 DWFQEKFDYAY
-249 PFKKYDQ
+249 PFAKYDQ

-323 FATYTSIACQSYAP
+323 FATYTSIACQAAAP

-367 IMAQINDLDDV
+367 IMAEIGDLDDV

-414 KAHAYG
+414 KAHAFG
-420 NTQLSDLLGAL
+420 NTRLTDLLGAL

-436 RDLGTWS
+436 RDLQTWS
-443 QKWLQTAGINV
+443 QKWLQTAGINI
-454 LRPEIETD
+454 LRPEIEVSEE
-462 ANGVITS
+462 GHVTS
-469 FAIRQEAPALPAGA
+469 FSVRQEAPALPAGA
-483 KGEPTLRP
+483 KGEPILRP
-491 HRIAVGLYDLD
+491 HRIAIGCYDLD
-502 DSAGG
+502 AA
-507 SGKLVRGERIE
+507 GKLVRTSRIE

-526 EVAELVGKR
+526 DVPFPQNTR

-543 DDDLSYAKV
+543 DDDLTYAKV
-552 RLDEQSLA
+552 RLDEESLRV
-560 FVTEHLGDFEA
+560 VTEHLGDFTE
-571 SLPRALCW
+571 SLPRALSW

-584 MTRDAELAARDY
+584 MTRDGELPARAY

-608 DIGVVQSLHRQVLT
+608 DIGVVQSLHRQVKL
-622 AVELYADPNAREA
+622 AIDLYGAPEWREA
-635 LLTRWTDA
+635 GLTQWTDA
-643 TLAHLRSSAGG
+643 TLAHLRAAEAG

-664 FAATARTPEQ
+664 FAATARTPQQ
-674 LDLLEG
+674 LDLLQA
-680 LLDGRESI
+680 LLDGTESV

-699 SFVQRLAAVGRFDE
+699 AFVERLASVGLLEEDE
-713 AEITSEYERDRTAA
+713 IAAEYERDKTAA

-735 RAARPTEEAKA
+735 RSARPTPEAKA

-755 DKLPNAVQEAV
+755 DKLPNSMQESV
-766 IGGFVQFGQREL
+766 IAGFVQSDQREL
-778 LAPYTEKYFAAVKG
+778 LAPYAEKFFSSVKG
-792 VWDSRSHEM
+792 VWESRSHEM
-801 AQQIAVGLYPSVQV
+801 AQQIAVGLYPSLQV
-815 SADTLA
+815 SQDTLDA
-821 KTDEWLAS
+821 TDAWLDS
-829 AEPSAALRRLIS
+829 AEPNAALRRLIT
-841 ESRSGVERAL
+841 ESRAGVERAL
-851 RAQARHGG
+851 RAQAA
-859 VGGDAL
+859 DA
-865 RRGKMALPRA
+865 ASA
-875 RARKRRFRMEVS
+875 
-887 RSTGTAAPTG
+887 
-897 ETTSPAAV
+897 
-905 ARSGPRPHQGRGER
+905 
-919 RSLLAFRF
+919 

>member
-33 VEGGTYRS
+33 QGGGTSLSGDAESGGGTYRS

-47 DSAESGVGSF
+47 DSAENGASF
-57 IDLVAPAVQEV
+57 IDLVAPAVHEIA
-68 VLNGDSLD
+68 LNGDALD
-76 PAEVFKDSRIEL
+76 PAEVFKDSRIAL
-88 AGILEGRNVLR
+88 PGILEGRNVLR

-187 YVTALILGPYHSVH
+187 YITALILGPYHSVH

-229 IFEVTRQGF
+229 IFAVTRQGF

-323 FATYTSIACQSYAP
+323 FATYTSIACQAYAAD
-337 GSRWPHSWTTF
+337 SRWPHSWTTF

-400 VGEDEF
+400 VGQDEF

-414 KAHAYG
+414 KAHAFG

-443 QKWLQTAGINV
+443 QKWLQTAGINI
-454 LRPEIETD
+454 LRPQIETD

-502 DSAGG
+502 DD
-507 SGKLVRGERIE
+507 SGKLVRGERVE

-526 EVAELVGKR
+526 EVPQLVGKPR
-535 RPAVILLN
+535 AAVILLN

-560 FVTEHLGDFEA
+560 FVTEHLGDFKA

-584 MTRDAELAARDY
+584 MTRDAELATRDY

-643 TLAHLRSSAGG
+643 TLAHLRSSEAGG
-654 SDHQLAWARA
+654 DHQLAWARA
-664 FAATARTPEQ
+664 FASTARTPEQ

-680 LLDGRESI
+680 LLDGRESV

-699 SFVQRLAAVGRFDE
+699 SFVQRLAAVGRFDD
-713 AEITSEYERDRTAA
+713 AEITSEYERDKTAA

-778 LAPYTEKYFAAVKG
+778 LAPYTDKYFAAVKG

-801 AQQIAVGLYPSVQV
+801 AQQIVVGLYPSVQV

-851 RAQARHGG
+851 KAQAA
-859 VGGDAL
+859 D
-865 RRGKMALPRA
+865 
-875 RARKRRFRMEVS
+875 
-887 RSTGTAAPTG
+887 TAASTA
-897 ETTSPAAV
+897 SPA
-905 ARSGPRPHQGRGER
+905 GE
-919 RSLLAFRF
+919 